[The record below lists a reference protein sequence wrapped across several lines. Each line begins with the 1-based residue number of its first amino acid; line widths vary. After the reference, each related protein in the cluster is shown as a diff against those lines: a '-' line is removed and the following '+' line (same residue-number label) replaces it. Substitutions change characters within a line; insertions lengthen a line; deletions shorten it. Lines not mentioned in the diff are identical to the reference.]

1 MRYVARIGL
10 IELDRLSQGYARAGL
25 LTIQERVAS
34 HVAAKEKAGNHPY
47 TNIQESDMIFIQ

>member
-47 TNIQESDMIFIQ
+47 TNI